1 MDQFPNDW
9 LEALIVFV
17 AGVGMIGGL
26 LSLVYLARINGAI

>member
-1 MDQFPNDW
+1 MDKFPNDW

-26 LSLVYLARINGAI
+26 LALLYLARINGAI